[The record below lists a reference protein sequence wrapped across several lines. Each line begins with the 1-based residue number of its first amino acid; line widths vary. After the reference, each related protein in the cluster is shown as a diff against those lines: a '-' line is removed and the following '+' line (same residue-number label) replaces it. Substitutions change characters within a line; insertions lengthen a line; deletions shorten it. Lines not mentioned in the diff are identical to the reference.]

1 MYYLLLYYSRPTY
14 VENLYFYSCHAIVLL
29 TYNSGPN
36 RQRESTLMGRVYRSR
51 SKARTVGIDT
61 YGHCSL
67 DAGRQVILDCKSM
80 QIDREYLTSK
90 KWGMGYLT
98 HSIKH
103 DEARLMGAPGR
114 RQWHALGPVQME

>member
-1 MYYLLLYYSRPTY
+1 

-29 TYNSGPN
+29 IRLTTAARIGSAK
-36 RQRESTLMGRVYRSR
+36 VRSWAVFIEGR

-67 DAGRQVILDCKSM
+67 DAGRQVILDCKSVR
-80 QIDREYLTSK
+80 IDREYLTSK